1 VRLHRTE
8 RSNLRATYAWDV
20 FGRSRSSTEA
30 ARTAEPDATSPEPSV
45 KAAGKGRPT
54 PRRRE
59 AEQRNRH
66 PVVGTPRLSPNATKE
81 ERKAAR
87 AAQREAAGAERM
99 KSREALL
106 TGDER
111 HLPPQHRGPA
121 RRWARE
127 YVDSRWNLGEF
138 LMPVAIV
145 VLGLGLVPPLQP
157 FTLLAV
163 PLLYLYLLVVLV
175 DGFFLARRIQRKAT
189 ERFGAQAG
197 GVGRYAALRSA
208 QIRRFRLPRP
218 QVARGQH
225 PE

>member
-1 VRLHRTE
+1 M
-8 RSNLRATYAWDV
+8 

-30 ARTAEPDATSPEPSV
+30 APSAEDAATTPESSV
-45 KAAGKGRPT
+45 KPAGKGRPT

-66 PVVGTPRLSPNATKE
+66 PLVGTPRLSPNATKE

-87 AAQREAAGAERM
+87 AAQRQAVAAERT

-111 HLPPQHRGPA
+111 NLPPQHRGPA
-121 RRWARE
+121 RRWARD

-138 LMPVAIV
+138 LMPIAIV
-145 VLGLGLVPPLQP
+145 VLGAGLVPPLQQY
-157 FTLLAV
+157 TLLAV
-163 PLLYLYLLVVLV
+163 PLLYLYLFVVLIN
-175 DGFFLARRIQRKAT
+175 GFFLARRIQRMAT
-189 ERFGAQAG
+189 ERFGAQAA

-218 QVARGQH
+218 QVARGQR